1 MLGELNFF
9 LNEDDWKFLFEEDD
23 WKFLFEEDDWKFL
36 FEPEKLPRDLPELPP
51 ERPLPPA

>member
-9 LNEDDWKFLFEEDD
+9 LNEDD